1 MSSPKEA
8 VTLLHEIMKTMKQ
21 KENDLKEGE
30 SLSFD
35 WNGLSQF
42 LNSTSLVNQWNT
54 QEKVKL
60 FASYFIKP
68 ELVDALENEEDDIQK

>member
-1 MSSPKEA
+1 
-8 VTLLHEIMKTMKQ
+8 MKTMKQ